1 MNPFDPE
8 EQRLRRMEIDIRLI
22 KQDLSFMRFSLN
34 LIRKLEKS
42 EMATLDDIV
51 ADEATL
57 KTANGQ
63 LIQLVGNAIA
73 EILALKAQIT
83 DPAAQAKIDALHAA
97 LVSDLNDVTT
107 TLTNDG
113 SSVDVPPAAPVP
125 DTGGATGSTT

>member
-1 MNPFDPE
+1 MSGIFDPE
-8 EQRLRRMEIDIRLI
+8 EARLRRMELDIRLI
-22 KQDLSFMRFSLN
+22 KNDLSFVRYSLN
-34 LIRKLEKS
+34 LIRHLEKS

-57 KTANGQ
+57 KTANTQ

-83 DPAAQAKIDALHAA
+83 DPAAQAKLDALT
-97 LVSDLNDVTT
+97 SDLNDVTT
-107 TLTNDG
+107 ALTDDG

-125 DTGGATGSTT
+125 DTGGATGSAS